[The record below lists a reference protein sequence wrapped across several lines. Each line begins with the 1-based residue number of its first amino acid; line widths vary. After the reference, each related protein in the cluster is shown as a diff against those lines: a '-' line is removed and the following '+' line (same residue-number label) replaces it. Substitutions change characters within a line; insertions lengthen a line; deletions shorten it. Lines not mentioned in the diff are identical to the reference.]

1 VTDTRQLI
9 LPGGNELPGSSGA
22 SVHETLR
29 RVWGFTAFLPLQQD
43 AVRSVLEGRDSLVVL
58 PTGGGKSL
66 CYQAPAVHLGKLA
79 IVVSPLIALMKDQVD
94 GLKQDGVHAAYLNSS
109 QSGGERAAVER
120 DLARGA
126 LNLLYIAPERLTVP
140 GFADRLRHA
149 QPAFVAIDEAHC
161 ISQWGHDFRPEY
173 RQLRV
178 LRQLFPGVAVHAY
191 TATAT
196 PEVRADIV
204 SELRLRNARVLV
216 GNFDRPNLV
225 YRVQSR
231 TDRLKQVLAAIER
244 HAGQAGIVYCIRRS
258 EVDDVSAALVRRGVS
273 ALPYHAGL
281 DDAQRRRNQDA
292 FVNERVDV
300 VVATVAFGMGIDRS
314 NVRYVVHAGMP
325 KSLEHYQQ
333 EAGRAGRD
341 GLEAECLLLWSGAD
355 YGLWKSVMER
365 DGVPGPG
372 ALRKLGEMFSFC
384 QDPACRHRALAR
396 YFGQEHQAD
405 CGACDVCLGEVASAD
420 GSAVIAEN
428 ILKGVAELG
437 GRFGATHVADVLTGG
452 TTERIRVLKHDK
464 LVSYA
469 TLTGSSKHD
478 VRTWIDQL
486 MGQGLVTRTGDE
498 YPTLVL
504 TANGARVLRGEMSA
518 GPLSRMAKPVKS
530 RSEGGRRRGEETSG
544 EATAGEATESGREEH
559 DLFEDL
565 RALRREIAA
574 ERGVPPYLIFS
585 DASLRDMARLKPVS
599 EAAFLQV
606 KGVGEWKR
614 EAFGERFL
622 ELLRKYR

>member
-1 VTDTRQLI
+1 
-9 LPGGNELPGSSGA
+9 
-22 SVHETLR
+22 VH
-29 RVWGFTAFLPLQQD
+29 G
-43 AVRSVLEGRDSLVVL
+43 
-58 PTGGGKSL
+58 
-66 CYQAPAVHLGKLA
+66 
-79 IVVSPLIALMKDQVD
+79 
-94 GLKQDGVHAAYLNSS
+94 
-109 QSGGERAAVER
+109 
-120 DLARGA
+120 
-126 LNLLYIAPERLTVP
+126 
-140 GFADRLRHA
+140 
-149 QPAFVAIDEAHC
+149 
-161 ISQWGHDFRPEY
+161 
-173 RQLRV
+173 
-178 LRQLFPGVAVHAY
+178 
-191 TATAT
+191 
-196 PEVRADIV
+196 
-204 SELRLRNARVLV
+204 
-216 GNFDRPNLV
+216 
-225 YRVQSR
+225 
-231 TDRLKQVLAAIER
+231 

-325 KSLEHYQQ
+325 NSLEHYQQ

-365 DGVPGPG
+365 DGVPAPG

-396 YFGQEHQAD
+396 YFGQEHHAD

-420 GSAVIAEN
+420 GSDIIAEN
-428 ILKGVAELG
+428 ILRGVAELG
-437 GRFGATHVADVLTGG
+437 GRFGATHVADVLTGSA
-452 TTERIRVLKHDK
+452 TERIRLLKHDK
-464 LVSYA
+464 LASYA
-469 TLTGSSKHD
+469 TLTGSGKHD

-486 MGQGLVTRTGDE
+486 MGQGLVARTDDD

-518 GPLSRMAKPVKS
+518 GPLSRVAKPVKP
-530 RSEGGRRRGEETSG
+530 RSAEGGRRRGE
-544 EATAGEATESGREEH
+544 ATASEATEAGHEER
-559 DLFEDL
+559 DLFEAL
-565 RALRREIAA
+565 RTLRRELAT

-585 DASLRDMARLKPVS
+585 DGSLRDMARLKPAS

-622 ELLRKYR
+622 ALLRAHR

>member
-1 VTDTRQLI
+1 VTESRQLD
-9 LPGGNELPGSSGA
+9 LPGSSDVPGSRGA

-29 RVWGFTAFLPLQQD
+29 RVWGFTAFLPLQQE

-94 GLKQDGVHAAYLNSS
+94 GLRQDGVSAAYLNSS
-109 QSGGERAAVER
+109 QSGGERGAVER

-126 LNLLYIAPERLTVP
+126 LTLLYIAPERLALP
-140 GFADRLRHA
+140 GFADRLRQA
-149 QPAFVAIDEAHC
+149 RPAFVAVDEAHC

-204 SELRLRNARVLV
+204 SELRLKDARVLV
-216 GNFDRPNLV
+216 GSFDRPNLV

-258 EVDDVSAALVRRGVS
+258 EVDEVSAALVRRGVR

-365 DGVPGPG
+365 DGLPAPG
-372 ALRKLGEMFSFC
+372 ALRKLGEMFAFC

-396 YFGQEHQAD
+396 YFGQEHAGG
-405 CGACDVCLGEVASAD
+405 CRACDVCLGEVAAAD
-420 GSAVIAEN
+420 GSEVIAES

-437 GRFGATHVADVLTGG
+437 GRFGATHLADVLTGAA
-452 TTERIRVLKHDK
+452 TERIRLLKHDR
-464 LVSYA
+464 LDSYA

-486 MGQGLVTRTGDE
+486 MGQGLVTRTDDE

-504 TANGARVLRGEMSA
+504 TASGGRILRGEATA
-518 GPLSRMAKPVKS
+518 GPLSRVAKPVKL
-530 RSEGGRRRGEETSG
+530 RGEGGRRRAEDPAGETSPVG
-544 EATAGEATESGREEH
+544 HDEG
-559 DLFEDL
+559 DLFEEL
-565 RALRREIAA
+565 RALRRELAA

-585 DASLRDMARLKPVS
+585 DASLRDMARLRPTS

-622 ELLRKYR
+622 DLLRKHR